1 MKIWSQILDSNTNE
15 NTKYKNIWHSKWQGD
30 AVRSLIASRLIIV
43 MNATLHC
50 SPELPSQKMI
60 KLIIALFWK
69 REIDGEKSCL
79 SQWPLIA
86 PSFIVN
92 DCVPMH
98 RLQLQ
103 LQLQ

>member
-1 MKIWSQILDSNTNE
+1 MTLKVARRCCSLTNCFTINYCNE
-15 NTKYKNIWHSKWQGD
+15 CYTSLQSRASFSKD
-30 AVRSLIASRLIIV
+30 DKTHHRLV
-43 MNATLHC
+43 L
-50 SPELPSQKMI
+50 EK
-60 KLIIALFWK
+60 
-69 REIDGEKSCL
+69 EIDGEKSCL